1 VRAARSPLVLLL
13 LAAAAAGFA
22 ESAFEFLAGSDDL
35 AAPVAALSAVIEV
48 DEQSLLCDAGAL
60 RWEVDAAGSFLPVDG
75 SLSGSVSAL
84 LEASRSSSGR
94 VLTGWLSGSASGS
107 SATGAGPASGALG
120 ATLVFNGETAGC
132 SLEPWIAVQGM
143 VEPFFETGL
152 AVKVPLLAGSW
163 VLEPGVSAGPR
174 WNADTGLL
182 VRLAPGLAVTWYPG
196 IPLTI
201 DAEFR
206 WTASL
211 AAAGGW
217 DSEWAGTLSLSGT
230 LGGILLFT
238 GTGSL
243 GRGPDGT
250 AADARAELAII
261 LGSPAGGEVSIPI
274 RFGFTGSDAEGFTVG
289 AAVGLR
295 FAW

>member
-1 VRAARSPLVLLL
+1 MRAARLPLVLLL
-13 LAAAAAGFA
+13 LAAAAAGSA
-22 ESAFEFLAGSDDL
+22 ESALEVLAGAEDL
-35 AAPVAALSAVIEV
+35 AAAVAAISAVIEV
-48 DEQSLLCDAGAL
+48 DEQSLLGDAGAL
-60 RWEVDAAGSFLPVDG
+60 RWELEAAGSFLPVDG
-75 SLSGSVSAL
+75 SFSGSASAL

-94 VLTGWLSGSASGS
+94 VLTGSLSGSASGS
-107 SATGAGPASGALG
+107 SATGAGPVSATLG
-120 ATLVFNGETAGC
+120 ASLVFNGETAGC
-132 SLEPWIAVQGM
+132 SLEPWIAVQGL

-152 AVKVPLLAGSW
+152 AVNVPLLAGSW

-174 WNADTGLL
+174 WDAGTGLL

-250 AADARAELAII
+250 TVDARAELAII
-261 LGSPAGGEVSIPI
+261 LGSPAAGEVSIPI
-274 RFGFTGSDAEGFTVG
+274 RFGFSGSDAEGFAVG
-289 AAVGLR
+289 AAAGLR
-295 FAW
+295 FSW